1 MERPAIVENGAGA
14 DNATYKA
21 TITHVAPENRWL
33 KLFVQ
38 SNYDVI
44 RHIEDYLE
52 GLEPTLS
59 TKPGFMHQS
68 QIALGTPCFAR
79 CSNKWYRAVVSSWPC
94 HNETLVE
101 VTFIDYG
108 NCEEVSVGDV
118 RQSPDPIFR
127 TPHAVSECFLDELDL
142 SFITPQGAEELVLL
156 AKNTLSSA
164 EVTVAVRRLGQVQ
177 VNCVRP
183 IVSVTLPDGRSL
195 ADMLVRSSAF
205 ANAMAQTAVRSAFLL
220 PAIKLGVPYQV
231 YVSHV
236 EAIDNLYV
244 HLATREPSEFTE
256 MIQDAY
262 ANVAPLDPSLVH
274 KDTVCLARFT
284 EDSQL
289 YRSLVVDCC
298 QGACKVAFVDYGN
311 HELKP
316 ASELFVIPPELLE
329 EPAFAIHCD
338 ATSTGLDKDTFLEV
352 TADQKL
358 TCVFLQGVRHGVY
371 VVMFDGL
378 NGSKVTAP
386 TANCVSYNGLSGYV
400 PPTSTSYIQI
410 QQLRLDPGCRHVM
423 YVTYIESTEIFY
435 AQLKEMADDIEQ
447 ISTQLEAESS
457 SLALLSPADIVPGL
471 AVACRYEGTWYRA
484 VVVQPGPQVQVWIA
498 DYGDTTVLD
507 ISELRQLD
515 LKYTLQPAY
524 ATKLTLDGFTCTPQ
538 FSEDL
543 TSLLQSLLLDVE
555 ANVSIVDVR
564 PDGTHAVH
572 IFVGDPPKSVVK
584 ALSAKL
590 ESSRQ
595 GVTAKVQLPTVCPV
609 EKLVVTSVTPP
620 QKFFGQFV
628 KVSDEE
634 LDALQKALGDHY
646 SKSFPDPA
654 FMPMPG
660 DHVCCRF
667 SEDGQF
673 YRAKIERVFGNG
685 SQYDVF
691 YLDYGN
697 EETVLLQD
705 LRALK
710 PEFAVAPLFGIPCQL
725 QSAEVSEDMVDTEV
739 EVRFLA
745 CHGDVHTVAFTTHR
759 QNLPQRDLPA
769 VVAPAQA
776 SAPANMNTFGGGEAL
791 ALGLMQLQ
799 LNPGCQEQGTVVV
812 VKSPSEFYCQ
822 LSKNDDQLNGVAEM
836 LGSVT
841 DMQPSLPPAMRK
853 VGSAC
858 CALYSEDG
866 GWYRGIIREL
876 HPGGAA
882 VFFVDYGN
890 VESVA
895 NEGLKLLPDALMS
908 VPCQAVG
915 CKLNAAVVVDA
926 TAATARLDEILA
938 DQEVTIWVHRC
949 DYNKV
954 HDVDVILRNGVNV
967 RDLLAQEGLLQLPGS
982 SAFPPQP
989 ASVPASVPQPPSM
1002 QATPLQMSSP
1012 QLYHMGGFSYPALTE
1027 GVSVP
1032 VEVCWVLTPGDV
1044 FVQLKETQV
1053 VLEQLMSE
1061 MQAHYATFGD
1071 TVSNDIRPGQA
1082 CVALYSED
1090 QQWYR
1095 ARVVHAKAGMLGVQ
1109 YVDYGNC
1116 EEIPEGSVRQGSLK
1130 KILAKYAELPA
1141 QAIRCRVRSVA
1152 PPSGLSAWPILKD
1165 QTPLQH
1171 IFDGVF
1177 LCRPAA
1183 QKDGVHLVDLERQ
1196 GGGPSLVESLVAAGL
1211 AADATAMPREL
1222 GSASEASQKQ
1232 PLRAVVSPAEFVFHP
1247 KQFVDVKVTA
1257 VVSLSEVWCCFVE
1270 SVEPMAKALQEAGD
1284 VAPKFRNPVPGE
1296 ACVARLPSKD
1306 EGAEGDAVLT
1316 PWARAVVKSRPS
1328 PAKLELFFVDVG
1340 GTRVVHHSE
1349 VKQIL
1354 PELTTQPGCAFQCVL
1369 NCSFPVDA
1377 TELSAKI
1384 LYKELVLQVEQQLEP
1399 AKVVGSLFDTS
1410 GDSEVNVLDSFAP
1423 PPQEEASPPPL
1434 VYTPAPETASALQG
1448 CSAPEETPISENVA
1462 APEEAPIPEDIS
1474 ASEEAPI
1481 PDVSAPEEQV
1491 QESQPPVEAG
1501 VVVADT
1507 APPSVEPVAPEP
1519 KVTSSAAKRGP
1530 PPTRT
1535 SPPANTSRPPSR
1547 RGSSNRTIVPCY
1559 PPLSKISGKM
1569 AAYVMHAEDISCF
1582 YVMRK
1587 EQEEALEE
1595 LSMRLDAH
1603 YTKNPEPVVA
1613 PLPRLPCVI
1622 FYPQDEAWY
1631 RARVAG
1637 DSSCVQLVDYGN
1649 TDIVPEV
1656 REIAAEFLE
1665 VPPFCYKCK
1674 LDGAIDFAGIPGV
1687 FGAFKEMVEGS
1698 ELELEVMAWGPEVTV
1713 RLAKEGQDI
1722 TTILKSRFLS
1732 SEPVALKTDAQQK
1745 PVVFSEATPSSEP
1758 PAAVKERKACTV
1770 SHVDSL
1776 NSFYVQY
1783 STQLDSLP
1791 DFVDKLQVVLAST
1804 PQTIVETPDSSTLYA
1819 ALYSADNLW
1828 YRARVE
1834 GPAEEGGFRVR
1845 FVDYGNVETVNSV
1858 VSLCSEELLV
1868 EPFCVECQLA
1878 DVKGADD
1885 SNVLE
1890 KFIDLVLGSN
1900 LFVETVK
1907 SGTPMSVQLFTRD
1920 GINLMSKLPLQRR
1933 YRSPE
1938 VPLHQKA
1945 LVSIMHIE
1953 SPTDFF
1959 VHFND
1964 RQGALETLTQEL
1976 QEVPENENTSV
1987 DLSQP
1992 CMAYWSDDL
2001 PYRITVLKDKGEA
2014 EGASSVPVKFVDYG
2028 NTDTVE
2034 RAGIRELPDALLFEP
2049 LFAINCTLDV
2059 PEDKLG
2065 VEALDKLKVLADEGP
2080 TSSLLAEFLGERN
2093 GRYVVRLLDMGIDIL
2108 EKLQGAVHDASRG
2121 GSSDVTAN
2129 SHNESVFKEGTSEG
2143 PESVPK
2149 APIVEGEN
2157 KQNDQ
2162 VSTDPF
2168 SDSVSVS
2175 EPPQFSEIEACQ
2187 GMSDKE
2193 TGGFFVEAESQEQE
2207 GPSDGAPNE
2216 TPENLQSSEELPK
2229 EDTLSEPECNDSS
2242 LRVDNDENV
2251 AGEPEPLCSAV
2262 GGSTELYEAAVLPE
2276 GVGVGGAAL
2285 LAVLNADML
2294 SKVPQFGE
2302 KDLSALSEASP
2313 RYKEK
2318 GDAEAFED
2326 ALSKSKR
2333 EAEIFE
2339 DALSEEIA
2347 TDETKGTSH
2356 TAATEL
2362 IADLHKGTPVKLENA
2377 ISSLS
2382 TASASDK
2389 QSTLAGSGDTHIAE
2403 TVSSEAHL
2411 EKPLKNMD
2419 TPASKVGLALKESV
2433 TLPSSRLASKDD
2445 RSAMGA
2451 ATVPKATALNIGAG
2465 GDGRQTIVPNG
2476 TSSADSTPFTRRRFR
2491 RRLSLDDCP
2500 IPGACTNAELLEIQS
2515 SDNVN

>member
-1 MERPAIVENGAGA
+1 
-14 DNATYKA
+14 
-21 TITHVAPENRWL
+21 
-33 KLFVQ
+33 
-38 SNYDVI
+38 
-44 RHIEDYLE
+44 
-52 GLEPTLS
+52 
-59 TKPGFMHQS
+59 
-68 QIALGTPCFAR
+68 
-79 CSNKWYRAVVSSWPC
+79 
-94 HNETLVE
+94 
-101 VTFIDYG
+101 
-108 NCEEVSVGDV
+108 
-118 RQSPDPIFR
+118 
-127 TPHAVSECFLDELDL
+127 
-142 SFITPQGAEELVLL
+142 
-156 AKNTLSSA
+156 
-164 EVTVAVRRLGQVQ
+164 
-177 VNCVRP
+177 
-183 IVSVTLPDGRSL
+183 
-195 ADMLVRSSAF
+195 
-205 ANAMAQTAVRSAFLL
+205 
-220 PAIKLGVPYQV
+220 
-231 YVSHV
+231 
-236 EAIDNLYV
+236 
-244 HLATREPSEFTE
+244 
-256 MIQDAY
+256 
-262 ANVAPLDPSLVH
+262 
-274 KDTVCLARFT
+274 
-284 EDSQL
+284 
-289 YRSLVVDCC
+289 
-298 QGACKVAFVDYGN
+298 
-311 HELKP
+311 
-316 ASELFVIPPELLE
+316 
-329 EPAFAIHCD
+329 
-338 ATSTGLDKDTFLEV
+338 
-352 TADQKL
+352 
-358 TCVFLQGVRHGVY
+358 
-371 VVMFDGL
+371 
-378 NGSKVTAP
+378 
-386 TANCVSYNGLSGYV
+386 
-400 PPTSTSYIQI
+400 
-410 QQLRLDPGCRHVM
+410 
-423 YVTYIESTEIFY
+423 
-435 AQLKEMADDIEQ
+435 
-447 ISTQLEAESS
+447 
-457 SLALLSPADIVPGL
+457 
-471 AVACRYEGTWYRA
+471 
-484 VVVQPGPQVQVWIA
+484 
-498 DYGDTTVLD
+498 
-507 ISELRQLD
+507 
-515 LKYTLQPAY
+515 
-524 ATKLTLDGFTCTPQ
+524 
-538 FSEDL
+538 
-543 TSLLQSLLLDVE
+543 
-555 ANVSIVDVR
+555 
-564 PDGTHAVH
+564 
-572 IFVGDPPKSVVK
+572 
-584 ALSAKL
+584 
-590 ESSRQ
+590 
-595 GVTAKVQLPTVCPV
+595 
-609 EKLVVTSVTPP
+609 
-620 QKFFGQFV
+620 
-628 KVSDEE
+628 
-634 LDALQKALGDHY
+634 
-646 SKSFPDPA
+646 
-654 FMPMPG
+654 
-660 DHVCCRF
+660 
-667 SEDGQF
+667 
-673 YRAKIERVFGNG
+673 
-685 SQYDVF
+685 
-691 YLDYGN
+691 
-697 EETVLLQD
+697 
-705 LRALK
+705 
-710 PEFAVAPLFGIPCQL
+710 
-725 QSAEVSEDMVDTEV
+725 
-739 EVRFLA
+739 
-745 CHGDVHTVAFTTHR
+745 
-759 QNLPQRDLPA
+759 
-769 VVAPAQA
+769 
-776 SAPANMNTFGGGEAL
+776 
-791 ALGLMQLQ
+791 
-799 LNPGCQEQGTVVV
+799 
-812 VKSPSEFYCQ
+812 
-822 LSKNDDQLNGVAEM
+822 M

-954 HDVDVILRNGVNV
+954 HDVDVILPNG
-967 RDLLAQEGLLQLPGS
+967 
-982 SAFPPQP
+982 PP
-989 ASVPASVPQPPSM
+989 SVPAAPPPSM

-1116 EEIPEGSVRQGSLK
+1116 EEIPEGSVRQ
-1130 KILAKYAELPA
+1130 ILAKYAELPA

-1399 AKVVGSLFDTS
+1399 
-1410 GDSEVNVLDSFAP
+1410 
-1423 PPQEEASPPPL
+1423 
-1434 VYTPAPETASALQG
+1434 
-1448 CSAPEETPISENVA
+1448 
-1462 APEEAPIPEDIS
+1462 
-1474 ASEEAPI
+1474 
-1481 PDVSAPEEQV
+1481 
-1491 QESQPPVEAG
+1491 
-1501 VVVADT
+1501 
-1507 APPSVEPVAPEP
+1507 
-1519 KVTSSAAKRGP
+1519 AKRGP

-1890 KFIDLVLGSN
+1890 KFIDLVLGS
-1900 LFVETVK
+1900 
-1907 SGTPMSVQLFTRD
+1907 
-1920 GINLMSKLPLQRR
+1920 I
-1933 YRSPE
+1933 
-1938 VPLHQKA
+1938 
-1945 LVSIMHIE
+1945 
-1953 SPTDFF
+1953 
-1959 VHFND
+1959 
-1964 RQGALETLTQEL
+1964 
-1976 QEVPENENTSV
+1976 
-1987 DLSQP
+1987 
-1992 CMAYWSDDL
+1992 
-2001 PYRITVLKDKGEA
+2001 
-2014 EGASSVPVKFVDYG
+2014 
-2028 NTDTVE
+2028 
-2034 RAGIRELPDALLFEP
+2034 
-2049 LFAINCTLDV
+2049 
-2059 PEDKLG
+2059 
-2065 VEALDKLKVLADEGP
+2065 
-2080 TSSLLAEFLGERN
+2080 
-2093 GRYVVRLLDMGIDIL
+2093 
-2108 EKLQGAVHDASRG
+2108 
-2121 GSSDVTAN
+2121 
-2129 SHNESVFKEGTSEG
+2129 
-2143 PESVPK
+2143 
-2149 APIVEGEN
+2149 
-2157 KQNDQ
+2157 
-2162 VSTDPF
+2162 PF
-2168 SDSVSVS
+2168 
-2175 EPPQFSEIEACQ
+2175 
-2187 GMSDKE
+2187 
-2193 TGGFFVEAESQEQE
+2193 
-2207 GPSDGAPNE
+2207 
-2216 TPENLQSSEELPK
+2216 
-2229 EDTLSEPECNDSS
+2229 
-2242 LRVDNDENV
+2242 R
-2251 AGEPEPLCSAV
+2251 
-2262 GGSTELYEAAVLPE
+2262 
-2276 GVGVGGAAL
+2276 
-2285 LAVLNADML
+2285 
-2294 SKVPQFGE
+2294 
-2302 KDLSALSEASP
+2302 
-2313 RYKEK
+2313 
-2318 GDAEAFED
+2318 
-2326 ALSKSKR
+2326 
-2333 EAEIFE
+2333 
-2339 DALSEEIA
+2339 
-2347 TDETKGTSH
+2347 
-2356 TAATEL
+2356 
-2362 IADLHKGTPVKLENA
+2362 
-2377 ISSLS
+2377 
-2382 TASASDK
+2382 
-2389 QSTLAGSGDTHIAE
+2389 
-2403 TVSSEAHL
+2403 
-2411 EKPLKNMD
+2411 
-2419 TPASKVGLALKESV
+2419 
-2433 TLPSSRLASKDD
+2433 
-2445 RSAMGA
+2445 
-2451 ATVPKATALNIGAG
+2451 
-2465 GDGRQTIVPNG
+2465 
-2476 TSSADSTPFTRRRFR
+2476 
-2491 RRLSLDDCP
+2491 
-2500 IPGACTNAELLEIQS
+2500 
-2515 SDNVN
+2515 

>member
-118 RQSPDPIFR
+118 RQIPDPIFR

-338 ATSTGLDKDTFLEV
+338 ATSTGLDKDTFVEV

-371 VVMFDGL
+371 AVMFEGL

-595 GVTAKVQLPTVCPV
+595 GVTAKVQMPTVCPV

-915 CKLNAAVVVDA
+915 CKLNAAVAVDT

-954 HDVDVILRNGVNV
+954 HDVDVILPNDVNV

-989 ASVPASVPQPPSM
+989 PSVPAAPPPSM

-1116 EEIPEGSVRQGSLK
+1116 EEIPEGSVRQ
-1130 KILAKYAELPA
+1130 ILAKYAELPA

-1462 APEEAPIPEDIS
+1462 APEEAPIPEAIPEDIS

-1547 RGSSNRTIVPCY
+1547 RG
-1559 PPLSKISGKM
+1559 
-1569 AAYVMHAEDISCF
+1569 
-1582 YVMRK
+1582 
-1587 EQEEALEE
+1587 
-1595 LSMRLDAH
+1595 
-1603 YTKNPEPVVA
+1603 EPD
-1613 PLPRLPCVI
+1613 
-1622 FYPQDEAWY
+1622 YD
-1631 RARVAG
+1631 AG
-1637 DSSCVQLVDYGN
+1637 DD
-1649 TDIVPEV
+1649 
-1656 REIAAEFLE
+1656 
-1665 VPPFCYKCK
+1665 
-1674 LDGAIDFAGIPGV
+1674 V
-1687 FGAFKEMVEGS
+1687 FGSANDDTESTSKGS
-1698 ELELEVMAWGPEVTV
+1698 VH
-1713 RLAKEGQDI
+1713 
-1722 TTILKSRFLS
+1722 S
-1732 SEPVALKTDAQQK
+1732 QQ
-1745 PVVFSEATPSSEP
+1745 S
-1758 PAAVKERKACTV
+1758 
-1770 SHVDSL
+1770 
-1776 NSFYVQY
+1776 
-1783 STQLDSLP
+1783 
-1791 DFVDKLQVVLAST
+1791 
-1804 PQTIVETPDSSTLYA
+1804 
-1819 ALYSADNLW
+1819 
-1828 YRARVE
+1828 
-1834 GPAEEGGFRVR
+1834 
-1845 FVDYGNVETVNSV
+1845 
-1858 VSLCSEELLV
+1858 
-1868 EPFCVECQLA
+1868 
-1878 DVKGADD
+1878 
-1885 SNVLE
+1885 
-1890 KFIDLVLGSN
+1890 
-1900 LFVETVK
+1900 
-1907 SGTPMSVQLFTRD
+1907 
-1920 GINLMSKLPLQRR
+1920 
-1933 YRSPE
+1933 
-1938 VPLHQKA
+1938 
-1945 LVSIMHIE
+1945 
-1953 SPTDFF
+1953 
-1959 VHFND
+1959 
-1964 RQGALETLTQEL
+1964 
-1976 QEVPENENTSV
+1976 
-1987 DLSQP
+1987 
-1992 CMAYWSDDL
+1992 
-2001 PYRITVLKDKGEA
+2001 
-2014 EGASSVPVKFVDYG
+2014 
-2028 NTDTVE
+2028 
-2034 RAGIRELPDALLFEP
+2034 
-2049 LFAINCTLDV
+2049 
-2059 PEDKLG
+2059 
-2065 VEALDKLKVLADEGP
+2065 
-2080 TSSLLAEFLGERN
+2080 
-2093 GRYVVRLLDMGIDIL
+2093 
-2108 EKLQGAVHDASRG
+2108 
-2121 GSSDVTAN
+2121 
-2129 SHNESVFKEGTSEG
+2129 
-2143 PESVPK
+2143 
-2149 APIVEGEN
+2149 
-2157 KQNDQ
+2157 
-2162 VSTDPF
+2162 
-2168 SDSVSVS
+2168 
-2175 EPPQFSEIEACQ
+2175 
-2187 GMSDKE
+2187 
-2193 TGGFFVEAESQEQE
+2193 
-2207 GPSDGAPNE
+2207 
-2216 TPENLQSSEELPK
+2216 SSEEDAHDGFKSTTDNADISKNTGHK
-2229 EDTLSEPECNDSS
+2229 E
-2242 LRVDNDENV
+2242 
-2251 AGEPEPLCSAV
+2251 V
-2262 GGSTELYEAAVLPE
+2262 GGQQVSGGDKAGDNCSELHIS
-2276 GVGVGGAAL
+2276 G
-2285 LAVLNADML
+2285 
-2294 SKVPQFGE
+2294 S
-2302 KDLSALSEASP
+2302 
-2313 RYKEK
+2313 
-2318 GDAEAFED
+2318 DA
-2326 ALSKSKR
+2326 
-2333 EAEIFE
+2333 
-2339 DALSEEIA
+2339 
-2347 TDETKGTSH
+2347 
-2356 TAATEL
+2356 
-2362 IADLHKGTPVKLENA
+2362 
-2377 ISSLS
+2377 
-2382 TASASDK
+2382 
-2389 QSTLAGSGDTHIAE
+2389 AGSENKSNEERKI
-2403 TVSSEAHL
+2403 
-2411 EKPLKNMD
+2411 
-2419 TPASKVGLALKESV
+2419 
-2433 TLPSSRLASKDD
+2433 
-2445 RSAMGA
+2445 RS
-2451 ATVPKATALNIGAG
+2451 N
-2465 GDGRQTIVPNG
+2465 
-2476 TSSADSTPFTRRRFR
+2476 
-2491 RRLSLDDCP
+2491 C
-2500 IPGACTNAELLEIQS
+2500 
-2515 SDNVN
+2515 